1 MIRDFVQFAF
11 NVLTWLIIIRAVL
24 SWLPNARGNRWYR
37 SLVELTE
44 TFISPIRKLLPPN
57 NSMIDIA
64 PMITIV
70 ILILLE
76 NLVMGLL

>member
-11 NVLTWLIIIRAVL
+11 NVLTWLIVARAIL
-24 SWLPNARGNRWYR
+24 SWLPNARSNRWYR

-44 TFISPIRKLLPPN
+44 TFISPIRKLLPAN

-64 PMITIV
+64 PMVTIV
-70 ILILLE
+70 IIILLE
-76 NLVMGLL
+76 NLVMGIL